1 MSDLIVV
8 QRWLG
13 HASLKETLD
22 TYSHYLKG
30 GGSEVTA
37 VLDKANK

>member
-8 QRWLG
+8 QKWLG

-22 TYSHYLKG
+22 TYSHYLKTS
-30 GGSEVTA
+30 GSSPIDA
-37 VLDKANK
+37 LSGF